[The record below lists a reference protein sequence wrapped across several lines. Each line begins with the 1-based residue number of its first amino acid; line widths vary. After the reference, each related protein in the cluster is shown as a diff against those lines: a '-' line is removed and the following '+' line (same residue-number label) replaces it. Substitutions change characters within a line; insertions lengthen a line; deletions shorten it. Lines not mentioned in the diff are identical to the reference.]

1 MRSRSRAVDS
11 TRFRFYNRLEMALE
25 LMVEKKAAAANKDE
39 FECEKGC
46 GFRAGFDEV
55 ARHEE
60 TCRYVG
66 KGVLM

>member
-1 MRSRSRAVDS
+1 
-11 TRFRFYNRLEMALE
+11 MALE

-66 KGVLM
+66 KGFLM